1 MTRDEA
7 LQRLHGTWSFELRD
21 GRVPLR
27 DLDLLRSVRAE
38 QRAPGDDP
46 RDRPPGPR
54 IPAAGI
60 VTT

>member
-7 LQRLHGTWSFELRD
+7 LHRLHGTWSFELRD

-38 QRAPGDDP
+38 RRTLADDP

-54 IPAAGI
+54 APTAGI
-60 VTT
+60 VTS